1 MKRDNLFLREAWRLF
16 FFLGI
21 ILINYPFVQ
30 IFDKPVSF
38 GGIPL
43 LLIYFMAGWPL
54 SIFVIFLFSRRHHSE
69 QYQDKEKD
77 N

>member
-30 IFDKPVSF
+30 IFDKPVLFS
-38 GGIPL
+38 GIPL
-43 LLIYFMAGWPL
+43 LLLYFLIGWPL
-54 SIFVIFLFSRRHHSE
+54 SIFVIFIFSRHHTNDQNSDR
-69 QYQDKEKD
+69 DKE
-77 N
+77 

>member
-30 IFDKPVSF
+30 IFNKPVLVA
-38 GGIPL
+38 GIPL
-43 LLIYFMAGWPL
+43 LLLYFLIGWPL
-54 SIFVIFLFSRRHHSE
+54 SIFVIFIFSRYHAND
-69 QYQDKEKD
+69 QNPDKDKG
-77 N
+77 

>member
-21 ILINYPFVQ
+21 ILINFPFVQ
-30 IFDKPVSF
+30 IFDKPVLI

-43 LLIYFMAGWPL
+43 LLLYFLIGWPL
-54 SIFVIFLFSRRHHSE
+54 SILVILIFSRHHANDHNH
-69 QYQDKEKD
+69 DKEKG
-77 N
+77 

>member
-30 IFDKPVSF
+30 IFDKPLLVA
-38 GGIPL
+38 GIPL
-43 LLIYFMAGWPL
+43 LLLYFLIGWPI
-54 SIFVIFLFSRRHHSE
+54 SIFVIFIFSRQHGKD
-69 QYQDKEKD
+69 QNPDKDKG
-77 N
+77 

>member
-21 ILINYPFVQ
+21 ILINFPFVK
-30 IFDKPVSF
+30 IFDKPLLI

-43 LLIYFMAGWPL
+43 LLLYFLIGWPL
-54 SIFVIFLFSRRHHSE
+54 SILVILIFSRYHANDHI
-69 QYQDKEKD
+69 QDKEKG
-77 N
+77 

>member
-30 IFDKPVSF
+30 IFDKPILIS
-38 GGIPL
+38 GIPL
-43 LLIYFMAGWPL
+43 LLLYFLIGWPL
-54 SIFVIFLFSRRHHSE
+54 SIFVIFIFSRQHGSD
-69 QYQDKEKD
+69 QNPDKDKG
-77 N
+77 